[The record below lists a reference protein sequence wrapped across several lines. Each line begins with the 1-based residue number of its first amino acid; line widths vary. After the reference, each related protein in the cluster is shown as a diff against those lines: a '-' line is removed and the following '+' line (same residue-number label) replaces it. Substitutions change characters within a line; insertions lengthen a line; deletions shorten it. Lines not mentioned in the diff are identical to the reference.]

1 MPESDA
7 YDLTVGQVA
16 EQVAADA
23 SSVRRWADRGLLP
36 CWRTPT
42 GHRKFRRSD
51 VDELI
56 AAGHHN

>member
-1 MPESDA
+1 MDESA
-7 YDLTVGQVA
+7 TYELTVGQVA
-16 EQVAADA
+16 ALVAADA

-42 GHRKFRRSD
+42 GHRKFRRRD

-56 AAGHHN
+56 ARGHH